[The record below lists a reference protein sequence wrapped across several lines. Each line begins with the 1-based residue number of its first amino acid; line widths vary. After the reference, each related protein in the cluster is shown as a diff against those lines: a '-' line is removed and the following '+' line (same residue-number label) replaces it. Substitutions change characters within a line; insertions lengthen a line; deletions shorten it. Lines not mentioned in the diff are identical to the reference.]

1 MAPFPFPEHT
11 ALDWLLD
18 FNLKLTNMKLH
29 TINAVLYFTL
39 ATAILSMPACK
50 KDYTNPSA
58 VPSTQAFSSP
68 QAMTGVAIGL
78 QRLYTAGRGSSL
90 YNKIALDGLL
100 TNQLVVLNQ
109 GNTAEYQLQQGSGSV
124 DGTNT
129 ILGGLWTTSNKII
142 YDADQILSSAASLGD
157 KNYASGLIGYTTI
170 FKALALGDLAM
181 FWQKV
186 PASTGKDVGFADRI
200 EGFNKAIAAIDAALA
215 AINANAISA
224 SFLSAIPAGIDIVNT
239 LNALKAR
246 YSLFVGNYDQAL
258 AAANA
263 VDLSVASAFSFTTV
277 NLNPIFET
285 ATSTNNVY
293 AIMDSAALGLP
304 AGLQPDPG
312 DKRPPFYVT
321 SAYASKIAGFA
332 AAATTPFPIYL
343 PGEMTL
349 IKAEAY
355 ARQTPPDLTSAL
367 AELNKVIT
375 KTPASDPFGVG
386 AGLPPITGP
395 LTQEEILNQIYKQR
409 SIELFMSGLR
419 LEDMRRFGRPDTEK
433 KRNFLPYPF
442 LERDNN
448 PNLAG
453 IPDPTF

>member
-1 MAPFPFPEHT
+1 MLA
-11 ALDWLLD
+11 
-18 FNLKLTNMKLH
+18 M
-29 TINAVLYFTL
+29 TILFD
-39 ATAILSMPACK
+39 SACT

-58 VPSTQAFSSP
+58 VPETQAFSSP
-68 QAMTGVAIGL
+68 QAMTGAAIGL

-109 GNTAEYQLQQGSGSV
+109 GNTAEYQLQQGGGSV

-142 YDADQILSSAASLGD
+142 FDADRILTSAASLGD

-181 FWQKV
+181 FWEKV
-186 PASTGKDVGFADRI
+186 PASTGKNVNFVDRV

-215 AINANAISA
+215 AINANAMSA
-224 SFLSAIPAGIDIVNT
+224 SFLNTLPAGIDIVNT

-246 YSLFVGNYDQAL
+246 YSLFIGNYPQAL

-263 VDLSVASAFSFTTV
+263 VDLTKTSSFNFSTV

-293 AIMDSAALGLP
+293 AVMDPAILGLP
-304 AGLQPDPG
+304 AGLQPDPA
-312 DKRPPFYVT
+312 DKRLPFYT
-321 SAYASKIAGFA
+321 TTTYASKIAGFGA
-332 AAATTPFPIYL
+332 TATTGFPIYL
-343 PGEMTL
+343 PGEILL
-349 IKAEAY
+349 IKAEVL
-355 ARQTPPDLTSAL
+355 ARQGDLQNAL
-367 AELNKVIT
+367 DTLNKVVT
-375 KTPASDPFGVG
+375 KTPGSDPFGVG
-386 AGLPPITGP
+386 AGLPPIAGP
-395 LTQEEILNQIYKQR
+395 LTQAELLDQIYKQR

-453 IPDPTF
+453 IPDPPF